1 MAVAFAVC
9 LIAAMAVSMLA
20 TRRYAKRPKPLQA
33 ADALDAVLRSPQLR
47 AMLSANRRA
56 PQPEPSDASAASTRS
71 WPSTACAPV
80 LRQGLHPDHAACIK
94 DMRESELSAKLAA
107 EHQKPTD
114 ARSPPM
120 RKATAQPKRAPFRSP
135 RMALLDGLQLQQ
147 ELDISRNV
155 TRALALAM
163 PNGQLTPPLPDDEAS
178 PMHTSD
184 AKSRSLD
191 FSSLPLT
198 LAAPMKLVDA
208 PPSSMRAAAI
218 RSSAQLTHARAAEAK
233 ERAAVEAASRVAS
246 AKTAAI
252 RATGARRVA
261 AGSSSSSERACQ
273 SSGKRRLQPP
283 SSPRIAVR
291 MAAAGRSEGPLSLQ
305 ALHQKNL
312 EGRLERLASL
322 APMRQHP
329 ASISRPARQVLRE
342 RLEDSDGDPRIRI

>member
-1 MAVAFAVC
+1 
-9 LIAAMAVSMLA
+9 
-20 TRRYAKRPKPLQA
+20 
-33 ADALDAVLRSPQLR
+33 
-47 AMLSANRRA
+47 
-56 PQPEPSDASAASTRS
+56 
-71 WPSTACAPV
+71 
-80 LRQGLHPDHAACIK
+80 
-94 DMRESELSAKLAA
+94 
-107 EHQKPTD
+107 
-114 ARSPPM
+114 
-120 RKATAQPKRAPFRSP
+120 
-135 RMALLDGLQLQQ
+135 MALLDGLQLQQ

-191 FSSLPLT
+191 FSPLPLT

-218 RSSAQLTHARAAEAK
+218 RSSAQLTYARAAEAK

-252 RATGARRVA
+252 HATGARRVA
-261 AGSSSSSERACQ
+261 AGSSSSERACQ

-305 ALHQKNL
+305 ALRQKNL

-329 ASISRPARQVLRE
+329 ASISRPARQVGGPARNTTPAKSGDAAAAVTERRAGRGPAARE
-342 RLEDSDGDPRIRI
+342 PMSTVEPW